1 MNELTD
7 DDEIGDAS
15 VDQVLGG
22 LESSLSLPELET
34 PCGADN
40 GAAQVDDA
48 GHWWPVSLDDV
59 VAAIDHALEKVKK
72 IETHPHSERTSLSMA
87 MSPS

>member
-59 VAAIDHALEKVKK
+59 VAAIDHALKRRW
-72 IETHPHSERTSLSMA
+72 SRFCASGFW
-87 MSPS
+87 

>member
-1 MNELTD
+1 MMNELTD
-7 DDEIGDAS
+7 DDEISDAS

-48 GHWWPVSLDDV
+48 GH
-59 VAAIDHALEKVKK
+59 
-72 IETHPHSERTSLSMA
+72 
-87 MSPS
+87 